1 MCETLYVP
9 FPIFVSFIPSFF
21 YIVQITTNMSRAL
34 PLTSLVCWGTDA
46 MSSSGDTT
54 INDLKIPH
62 LDWAKQKDE
71 EKQL

>member
-1 MCETLYVP
+1 
-9 FPIFVSFIPSFF
+9 
-21 YIVQITTNMSRAL
+21 
-34 PLTSLVCWGTDA
+34 

-62 LDWAKQKDE
+62 LDWAKLKDE